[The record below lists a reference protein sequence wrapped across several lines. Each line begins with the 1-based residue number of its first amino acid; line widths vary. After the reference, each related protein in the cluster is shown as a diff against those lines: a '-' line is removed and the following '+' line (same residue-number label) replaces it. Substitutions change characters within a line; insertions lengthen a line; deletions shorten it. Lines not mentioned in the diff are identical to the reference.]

1 MPSYYCID
9 CGRQREFLNVK
20 RAAEMAQVTRATVY
34 NWLKKAPLH
43 VIVHPSGRKYICTDS
58 ILTVGVPDNPDAIAF
73 ANGFDSGPCRFF
85 WRYYAN
91 NTHLKQSDKHC
102 LPHTLGDSFSKSSP
116 ADVVISLDPARHV
129 LLLP

>member
-58 ILTVGVPDNPDAIAF
+58 ILTVGVPDNPDAL
-73 ANGFDSGPCRFF
+73 GPRT
-85 WRYYAN
+85 RSTAADQ
-91 NTHLKQSDKHC
+91 LADGPGA
-102 LPHTLGDSFSKSSP
+102 LPS
-116 ADVVISLDPARHV
+116 
-129 LLLP
+129 